1 MNEHWRRVCGCLC
14 FFSHFVRSRGSEV
27 SWQSGKKKKEKSQKK
42 VQKKKRREMKILN
55 LEMKVKV
62 KVKSK
67 NKREAYKSAI
77 RTNVRKK
84 KTEK

>member
-1 MNEHWRRVCGCLC
+1 
-14 FFSHFVRSRGSEV
+14 
-27 SWQSGKKKKEKSQKK
+27 
-42 VQKKKRREMKILN
+42 MKILN

-77 RTNVRKK
+77 RTTMSEKKNRKVNQRTKCQKRRKK
-84 KTEK
+84 GDKRDR

>member
-1 MNEHWRRVCGCLC
+1 
-14 FFSHFVRSRGSEV
+14 
-27 SWQSGKKKKEKSQKK
+27 
-42 VQKKKRREMKILN
+42 MKILN